1 MSQSI
6 DLKIKDL
13 KASIF
18 QITSHHTVGVRA
30 KQDLAFSV
38 FVKFS
43 LGVMLNQLIARYRH
57 YGITDTELAEHIYI
71 DDTHFRLDEKLFGTL
86 NIQALATSVRLYKE
100 VVEALP
106 AFSDVLTMLIEEIAL
121 ADRSGDGLGQF
132 LTPNDLSSLLAM
144 LLHTLETNDRG
155 ARANSWTFYDMSCG
169 AGSLQLPR
177 VAIEADN
184 GREKTKHIDLEM
196 NDLDPFMCCAAAL
209 QFVSGIVVHEQD
221 LHQLRVT
228 CSNALTET
236 KPHSKSVVVIKTPEN
251 LFSRVE
257 EAHNH
262 RIQQTISLYGNFN
275 SLSEKVLNR
284 SKHRTISA

>member
-57 YGITDTELAEHIYI
+57 YGITDTELTEHIYI

-121 ADRSGDGLGQF
+121 DGKKGDGLGQF
-132 LTPNDLSSLLAM
+132 LTPPDL
-144 LLHTLETNDRG
+144 
-155 ARANSWTFYDMSCG
+155 ANLIDELIEASESVLTQPRNKPHGMQDDCSG
-169 AGSLQLPR
+169 SGSLTLPR
-177 VAIEADN
+177 AMRDAAKGHLFIRMLDV
-184 GREKTKHIDLEM
+184 KV
-196 NDLDPFMCCAAAL
+196 NDFDPFMCCAAAL
-209 QFVSGIVVHEQD
+209 QFVSSIVVHEQD

-228 CSNALTET
+228 CSNALTERSHT
-236 KPHSKSVVVIKTPEN
+236 AN
-251 LFSRVE
+251 LWWSST
-257 EAHNH
+257 HQKN
-262 RIQQTISLYGNFN
+262 Y
-275 SLSEKVLNR
+275 
-284 SKHRTISA
+284 SAG

>member
-18 QITSHHTVGVRA
+18 QITSHHTVGLRA
-30 KQDLAFSV
+30 NQDLAFAV

-43 LGVMLNQLIARYRH
+43 LGVMLNQLIERYRH
-57 YGITDTELAEHIYI
+57 YGVTDTELAEHIYI
-71 DDTHFRLDEKLFGTL
+71 DDTHFSLDEKLFSTL

-106 AFSDVLTMLIEEIAL
+106 AFSDVLMKPIEEIGL
-121 ADRSGDGLGQF
+121 DGKKGEGLGQF
-132 LTPNDLSSLLAM
+132 LTPPDLANLLDELINTDAKSESQRTAYR
-144 LLHTLETNDRG
+144 LYE
-155 ARANSWTFYDMSCG
+155 ACCG
-169 AGSLQLPR
+169 AGSLVLPK
-177 VAIEADN
+177 VMTKAIE
-184 GREKTKHIDLEM
+184 GRHRTRLIDLEM

-236 KPHSKSVVVIKTPEN
+236 KPHSKSMVVIKTPQK

-257 EAHNH
+257 EAHNQ
-262 RIQQTISLYGNFN
+262 RIQQTIGLYGNFN
-275 SLSEKVLNR
+275 SLTKKVLNK
-284 SKHRTISA
+284 SKHRTNSV